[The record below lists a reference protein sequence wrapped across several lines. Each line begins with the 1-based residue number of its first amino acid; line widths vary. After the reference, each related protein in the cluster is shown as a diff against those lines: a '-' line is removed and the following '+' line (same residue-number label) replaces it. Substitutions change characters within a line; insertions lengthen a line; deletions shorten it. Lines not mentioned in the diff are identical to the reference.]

1 MIIRGTTWSM
11 QGMRQV
17 TFAYSPVGN
26 SSAMLPHGPKP
37 PVTEGQ
43 DVAVWTGSQMLVIG
57 PASTAYTPATST
69 WQPIARWSLNEPPS
83 NIAAWTGH
91 EAIVW
96 GGTCCGGTDP

>member
-43 DVAVWTGSQMLVIG
+43 DVAVWVADARHRADQHGLHSGHQHLAADCAVE
-57 PASTAYTPATST
+57 PERTAQQHRGVDRA
-69 WQPIARWSLNEPPS
+69 
-83 NIAAWTGH
+83 
-91 EAIVW
+91 
-96 GGTCCGGTDP
+96 